1 MRVAIAAFFAFGV
14 VGLSGGCSKSAPAP
28 GQVVAI
34 GQACGGTDGSRVR
47 LTGYLRYRR
56 GLLSFCSN
64 YGGHKTCDLEL
75 YENAEAPPDFD
86 IMRPRRGPE
95 AITAKLSVPV
105 GSQPGEM
112 TELPDKFKASDI
124 RVNLPNG
131 AAAGEGTRLTVDGK
145 LSIVPGDP
153 KTPKSCFVNV
163 EWAAPG

>member
-1 MRVAIAAFFAFGV
+1 MAVRMVVLGVFGAMV
-14 VGLSGGCSKSAPAP
+14 LASGCSRSAPAP

-34 GQACGGTDGSRVR
+34 TQVCGGSDASRVR

-56 GLLSFCSN
+56 ELLSFCSN
-64 YGGHKTCDLEL
+64 FGGHKTCDLEL
-75 YENAEAPPDFD
+75 YESAEAPPQFD
-86 IMRPRRGPE
+86 ILHPRTGPE
-95 AITAKLSVPV
+95 PVIAALSVPV

-131 AAAGEGTRLTVDGK
+131 AAAGEGTRITIDGK
-145 LSIVPGDP
+145 LSVVPGDA

-163 EWAAPG
+163 EWAVAG